1 MKTTATK
8 RNIPQHRTEPTALQY
23 RAIEMM
29 LNGHR
34 EADIAD
40 ELKIDRVTVWRW
52 RKLDPCFI
60 AALNRRRAELWA
72 DHSDKLRA
80 LVAQALEV
88 ASAELA
94 NEANPERGKLAI
106 AVLKFATMIPP
117 SGEIDTE
124 TIVRERVEIERKNTP
139 GILDHMM
146 EEGKQLPQINQHIQ
160 QKWAEL
166 ETLTG
171 EPTGATNNVL
181 QVLPDVIPSVPHT
194 VKVPIGDNL

>member
-1 MKTTATK
+1 MKAATK
-8 RNIPQHRTEPTALQY
+8 RNIPQHRTEPTALQF

-29 LNGHR
+29 LTGTK

-88 ASAELA
+88 ASAELG
-94 NEANPERGKLAI
+94 NEANPERGKLAV
-106 AVLKFATMIPP
+106 AVLKTVALAAPR
-117 SGEIDTE
+117 DE
-124 TIVRERVEIERKNTP
+124 TNPLRIASKITSEQWENET
-139 GILDHMM
+139 GFQTDWH
-146 EEGKQLPQINQHIQ
+146 H

-166 ETLTG
+166 EALAD
-171 EPTGATNNVL
+171 EP
-181 QVLPDVIPSVPHT
+181 LPTPPADQP
-194 VKVPIGDNL
+194 

>member
-1 MKTTATK
+1 
-8 RNIPQHRTEPTALQY
+8 
-23 RAIEMM
+23 M
-29 LNGHR
+29 LNGKR
-34 EADIAD
+34 DADIAE
-40 ELKIDRVTVWRW
+40 ELGIDRVTIWRW
-52 RKLDPCFI
+52 RKFDPSFI
-60 AALNRRRAELWA
+60 ATLNRQRAELWA
-72 DHSDKLRA
+72 SNSDRMRE
-80 LVAQALEV
+80 LVSQALEV